1 MLRKTFINRMALGSG
16 SALLLPATSLLQSC
30 EYQPILRTTLTDSD
44 IPLLDELGNTI
55 IPDTASSPG
64 ARAAKIGEYMLL
76 MYTDCMPVEEQ
87 DIFLNGINELDSR
100 AARTFSSSF
109 IQADASQKIQLLEVV
124 QTVATAYEL
133 KMEKEDKTLP
143 HYFSLLKGLTISGYF
158 SSEIGMTQARNYLPV
173 PGKFEACMPYNQD
186 DKPWA
191 T

>member
-1 MLRKTFINRMALGSG
+1 MLRKTFINRLALGSG
-16 SALLLPATSLLQSC
+16 STLLLPAASLIQGC
-30 EYQPILRTTLTDSD
+30 EYQPILRTALTDTD

-55 IPDTASSPG
+55 IPDTGSSPG
-64 ARAAKIGEYMLL
+64 AKAAKIGEYMLL
-76 MYTDCMPVEEQ
+76 MYMDCMLMEER

-109 IQADASQKIQLLEVV
+109 VQADSSQKLQLLEVV
-124 QTVATAYEL
+124 QTEATAYQL
-133 KMEKEDKTLP
+133 KMEKEEKTVP
-143 HYFSLLKGLTISGYF
+143 HYFDLLKGLTISGYF

-173 PGKFEACMPYNQD
+173 PGKFEACMPYDQD

>member
-16 SALLLPATSLLQSC
+16 GTLLLPAAGLLQGC
-30 EYQPILRTTLTDSD
+30 EYRPTLRTALTDAD

-76 MYTDCMPVEEQ
+76 MYEDCMPQEEQ
-87 DIFLNGINELDSR
+87 TIFLDGINELDSR
-100 AARTFSSSF
+100 AAKTFSCSF
-109 IQADASQKIQLLEVV
+109 VQADPSQKLKLLEVV
-124 QTVATAYEL
+124 QDEALTYNL
-133 KMEKEDKTLP
+133 KRENEEESKP
-143 HYFSLLKGLTISGYF
+143 HYFDLLKGLTISGYF
-158 SSEIGMTQARNYLPV
+158 SSEIGMTQARNYLPL
-173 PGKFEACMPYNQD
+173 PGKFEACMPYDRD